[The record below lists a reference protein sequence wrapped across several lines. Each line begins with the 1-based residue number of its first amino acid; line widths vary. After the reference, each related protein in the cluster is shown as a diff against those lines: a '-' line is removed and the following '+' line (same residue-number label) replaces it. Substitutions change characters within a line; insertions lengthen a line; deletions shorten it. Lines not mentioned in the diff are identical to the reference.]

1 METFTFSA
9 LFWLILGVA
18 LMLLEMALPGFIIFF
33 FGLGA
38 LTVSGAV
45 LLGLEDVNI
54 QMLIFIFVSL
64 LTLII
69 FRKKGKKYFEGKV
82 SGKNQTYESIENIIG
97 QKVKAVT
104 DIIPGEI
111 DGKVEFHGTHWNA
124 ISDERIEKDSVLV
137 IESRENL
144 TLKVKKI

>member
-1 METFTFSA
+1 MEKFTFSA

-38 LTVSGAV
+38 LVVSGTV

-54 QMLIFIFVSL
+54 QMVIFLITSL

-69 FRKKGKKYFEGKV
+69 FRKKGKKYFEGRV
-82 SGKNQTYESIENIIG
+82 SGKNKTFESIENVVG

-111 DGKVEFHGTHWNA
+111 DGKVEFHGTLWNA
-124 ISDERIEKDSVLV
+124 VSDEKIEKDSVLEIV
-137 IESRENL
+137 ARDNL